1 MPVITVTCTLPDG
14 GVLSCLATGWS
25 QATALAR
32 CFRDMRG
39 DVSFTL

>member
-1 MPVITVTCTLPDG
+1 MPIISVSCILPDG
-14 GVLSCLATGWS
+14 STLTCSATGWS

-39 DVSFTL
+39 DVTFTL